1 MTAMTLKIIG
11 QKTAIAR
18 LGKNEVVLLPLS
30 KYKAILQ
37 LIEDLEDIADSG
49 RSMEEYR
56 SGKSRPFADYVTKRR
71 AKRRVPN
78 SKR

>member
-37 LIEDLEDIADSG
+37 LIEDLEDIADS